1 VILRGDADKH
11 VAGWDWRKMG
21 CGASTV
27 R

>member
-11 VAGWDWRKMG
+11 VAGWDWRKTG

>member
-1 VILRGDADKH
+1 VILRGEADKH

-27 R
+27 